1 MLSNSAAAPVERV
14 HPLIALDI
22 PRESDV
28 VHNQTESTARQLTL
42 HDIYEIVITWPPALL
57 DPPRCNATNEFV
69 DIMADL
75 YYQASEDVHFN
86 PAPRL
91 RRQPCSL
98 VVCFRESKVVKRRS
112 YAKLWNVGWIFG
124 EITILMPSLT
134 KRDACRP
141 ELI

>member
-28 VHNQTESTARQLTL
+28 VHNQVESTARQLTL

-69 DIMADL
+69 GIMADL
-75 YYQASEDVHFN
+75 CTFN
-86 PAPRL
+86 PALRL

-112 YAKLWNVGWIFG
+112 YKKLWNVGWIFG